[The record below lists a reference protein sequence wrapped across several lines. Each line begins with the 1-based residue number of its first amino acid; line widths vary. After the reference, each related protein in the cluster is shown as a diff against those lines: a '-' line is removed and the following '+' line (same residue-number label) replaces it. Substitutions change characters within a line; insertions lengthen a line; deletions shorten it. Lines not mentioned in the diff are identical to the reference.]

1 LGFFFYKKI
10 ISRSPRKIELLFFLL
25 PTLTT
30 KSIASAQFWGFFRV
44 CGALEGSGNLVL
56 RAPFLLVLMVTCPM
70 YLPSRLSGASR
81 YPRLLPLH
89 WLFFTFLAVYWAIAH
104 DFSAVF
110 SKMGVTFAQ
119 KLRLWR
125 SFFHKKIISMP
136 PRKNQLFF
144 FLLPTLTPKIHSHS
158 AVFWGFLQC
167 AGPWKARAIR
177 CCVLHLNLSSWLCV
191 LRNYLLG
198 FQVHRDIHSS
208 CWSISCFSP
217 FGCFSGLYP

>member
-1 LGFFFYKKI
+1 VYLPSRLLGASRHPCLLSLHWLFSLFWLFYWAIAQDFSVVFSKMGLTSPQKLQFWGSFFHKKI

-110 SKMGVTFAQ
+110 SKMGITFAQ

-125 SFFHKKIISMP
+125 SFFSRKDNFNATEKKSTI
-136 PRKNQLFF
+136 
-144 FLLPTLTPKIHSHS
+144 LLPIAHFDP
-158 AVFWGFLQC
+158 QN
-167 AGPWKARAIR
+167 P
-177 CCVLHLNLSSWLCV
+177 
-191 LRNYLLG
+191 
-198 FQVHRDIHSS
+198 
-208 CWSISCFSP
+208 
-217 FGCFSGLYP
+217 